1 MPIFAIDSEKCIN
14 CGTCVKIC
22 PLDVFR
28 AGETVPEIRYRED
41 CQSCFLCRIYCPKD
55 AIRVDTV
62 RNRPTP
68 LPY

>member
-41 CQSCFLCRIYCPKD
+41 CQSCFLCQIYCPK
-55 AIRVDTV
+55 
-62 RNRPTP
+62 
-68 LPY
+68 

>member
-1 MPIFAIDSEKCIN
+1 MPVFAIDPEKCVN

-28 AGETVPEIRYRED
+28 AGETTPEICYRED
-41 CQSCFLCRIYCPKD
+41 CQSCFLCQIYCPKD
-55 AIRVDTV
+55 AIKVDAV